1 MKINMKT
8 TSKLLKP
15 LDFEQSEKAQAAY
28 LGVAMRAL
36 HVEVR
41 QAA

>member
-1 MKINMKT
+1 MKT

-15 LDFEQSEKAQAAY
+15 LDFEQSKEAQAAY
-28 LGVAMRAL
+28 LDVAMRAL
-36 HVEVR
+36 HVDVG